1 MTDIE
6 IFHLRVLNWSRVYKN
21 RPVRLESNLA
31 PLLRTLELLNKP
43 KRPVKDEWGSR
54 EERLPPP
61 DAKDADVLDSVYPK
75 LRSEHKRILK
85 VAYLTTRTS
94 ESFDCT
100 EDMRRVDVARA
111 NFLHLW
117 LRSYYKKLREAE
129 AAFMYAVDSI
139 EKKYNEND

>member
-1 MTDIE
+1 MTDFE

-43 KRPVKDEWGSR
+43 KKTQKEEWTNK
-54 EERLPPP
+54 EERLPAP
-61 DAKDADVLDSVYPK
+61 DAKDADILDSVYPK

-85 VAYLTTRTS
+85 IAYLTTRTS

-100 EDMRRVDVARA
+100 EDMRRVDIARA

-129 AAFMYAVDSI
+129 TAFMYAV
-139 EKKYNEND
+139 END